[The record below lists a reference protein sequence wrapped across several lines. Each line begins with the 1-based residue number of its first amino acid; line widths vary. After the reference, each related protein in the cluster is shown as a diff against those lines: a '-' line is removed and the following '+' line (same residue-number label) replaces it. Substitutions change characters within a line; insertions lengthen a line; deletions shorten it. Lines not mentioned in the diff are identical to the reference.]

1 MDNDATGCSF
11 EATTTLDAT
20 RPTLIEGLPGL
31 GLVAS
36 IAVDE
41 ITHQLD
47 LEHHGN
53 IRSDAFPP
61 VASFQ
66 DGRTRDL
73 VRVYAGENP
82 DVMTLLSDVPTPGD
96 ATSALARCVFGDLA
110 EEFARVIFIAGA
122 PAPDEDALGDVHGV
136 ATTEDQWEQL
146 KKADVPVAEG
156 SGAIGGPTGALMS
169 MCHKKGLPAIALVVK
184 AHPQLPD
191 PGSARAAIEEGL
203 EPLVDFDI
211 DTSKLAEQAE
221 EIRMQKENI
230 ARQIQHA
237 MRGQVDAS
245 DDASELSMFQ

>member
-1 MDNDATGCSF
+1 MDNDVTECSF

-41 ITHQLD
+41 VTHQLD

-53 IRSDAFPP
+53 IYSEAFPP

-66 DGRTRDL
+66 NGRTRDL
-73 VRVYAGENP
+73 VRVYAGDDP
-82 DVMTLLSDVPTPGD
+82 PVMTLLSDVPTPGK
-96 ATSALARCVFGDLA
+96 ATSALARCVFEDLVDD
-110 EEFARVIFIAGA
+110 FKRVIFIAGA
-122 PAPDEDALGDVHGV
+122 PAPDEASLGEVHGV

-146 KKADVPVAEG
+146 KKADVPVADG
-156 SGAIGGPTGALMS
+156 SGAIGGPTGALVS
-169 MCHKKGLPAIALVVK
+169 ACHRVGLPAIALVVK

-203 EPLVDFDI
+203 EPLVNFDI

-221 EIRMQKENI
+221 EIRKQKENI

-237 MRGQVDAS
+237 MQGQMDAS